1 MPCKETAISAIG
13 EEIKPE
19 STTVEDVVPKLSSD
33 ARRLLAFLSN
43 IGSKWIELGLF
54 LEVGEELGNHGVV
67 DEGRDT
73 LQSAIGELRR
83 ERLVEF
89 QGESDDGPIR
99 ITPGIT
105 FMPVWMTLNEGK
117 YYNIGCRMLFVGVG
131 LLSGLTHLRDHMNA
145 FVESAREMVAEPE
158 LEMREEIWGILS
170 AGLCALGRAHEAY
183 GDDLVAEELIMLS
196 FGYRLTSKATE
207 KRGHSNFARPG
218 GFRISF
224 YSLEFDV
231 PKGCEEDGDIGLY
244 SARRW
249 IEGEAVESEDTEHK
263 NTEGT
268 GLRNE

>member
-1 MPCKETAISAIG
+1 MPCKETVISAIG
-13 EEIKPE
+13 EESKPV

-43 IGSKWIELGLF
+43 IGSKWIELELF

-67 DEGRDT
+67 DEGRDA

-83 ERLVEF
+83 EGLVEF
-89 QGESDDGPIR
+89 RGESEDGPIR

-105 FMPVWMTLNEGK
+105 FMPVWMALNEEK

-131 LLSGLTHLRDHMNA
+131 LLNGSTHLRDHMNA
-145 FVESAREMVAEPE
+145 CVESARDMAAEPE
-158 LEMREEIWGILS
+158 LEMRKEIWGILS

-196 FGYRLTSKATE
+196 FGYRSTSKATE
-207 KRGHSNFARPG
+207 KRGRSNSTRPG
-218 GFRISF
+218 GIQIRF
-224 YSLEFDV
+224 YSFEFGV
-231 PKGCEEDGDIGLY
+231 PKVCEEDNDIGLY

-249 IEGEAVESEDTEHK
+249 IEGEAVEYEDAEHE

-268 GLRNE
+268 E